1 MQTVTRLYVPNVS
14 LSHAVNIRCD
24 DCSVCP
30 RMASNTSHSQREFY
44 FCGVLSS
51 SVNILSSTSSSTTSS
66 SIKSSPIK
74 SSSIKS
80 SSIKSSSTT
89 SSFYYILFYHPISFQ
104 HICCI
109 LESQLLSQRI
119 TDKYH
124 GPKSF
129 SRSRWQSSC
138 RTKTWTRSW
147 PWFW

>member
-89 SSFYYILFYHPISFQ
+89 SSFYYILFYHPISYTSAAYLKANSF
-104 HICCI
+104 
-109 LESQLLSQRI
+109 LNVLA
-119 TDKYH
+119 DKYH